1 MAWQRLLALTTGVA
15 VHSVAIIT
23 AAFMAG
29 LGIGSHAGGVL
40 SRRLTPRRAVLAFA
54 GVELGVAAFAVVS
67 VPFFYDILYRRAP
80 WLYDT
85 LVEGALTHLL
95 TLLVPTGLMG
105 MSLPLLV
112 RGLVRDQAGAAR
124 TIGYLY
130 GANALGAAVGAF
142 LTPWVLLRYL
152 AVTGAVYAGAAGSA
166 LAGLG
171 ALLIGLRMGEGTASG
186 GAVATDVHEHEDD
199 HEHERPQPFSR
210 WVLLYALSGFVSLS
224 LEMVWFRVLDVTAK
238 GAAFTF
244 GTLLALYLSGLA
256 AGTFTAARRAPS
268 IRRPLSAF
276 LLCQAGVVLAT
287 LVAHALL
294 ARLPADWPALSALAR
309 YGTRSYGLQM
319 HAFNWPEFL
328 AIYVAMPL
336 LLFGPSTF
344 LMGFGFPILQRAT
357 QSDPAHSG
365 HRVGVL
371 QAANIAGCTAGSLLT
386 GLVLFD
392 LVGTSGVFR
401 LLGLVAAGIALLG
414 LVACRD
420 RRFLALAA
428 ALALAA
434 LVFPGKDRLWLRLH
448 GAPPPDDA
456 FVEEDAAG
464 VTALTP
470 RRGGYNMAING
481 RAESWLPYG
490 YLHTVIGALAAVAHP
505 SPVEAAVIGLGSGDT
520 AWAAGSRE
528 ETERIVVFEIA
539 STQPRL
545 LGRVADKPNMAK
557 LRQFLGDPRFRIV
570 KDDGRRR
577 LRNEPHRY
585 DIIVAD
591 SIDPDLS
598 LAAHI
603 YSVEHYRLVRERL
616 KPGGLICVLARTP
629 RIRAAI
635 HQVFPH
641 TVMLREDFL
650 LAGAEPIPLEKD
662 VWLARL
668 RSPHMVEYLGR
679 ARTQL
684 VAGFVENAQPGVPM
698 PPGSEVNR
706 DLEPL
711 DEFAR
716 PYRISAGR

>member
-1 MAWQRLLALTTGVA
+1 
-15 VHSVAIIT
+15 
-23 AAFMAG
+23 
-29 LGIGSHAGGVL
+29 
-40 SRRLTPRRAVLAFA
+40 
-54 GVELGVAAFAVVS
+54 
-67 VPFFYDILYRRAP
+67 
-80 WLYDT
+80 
-85 LVEGALTHLL
+85 
-95 TLLVPTGLMG
+95 MG

-112 RGLVRDQAGAAR
+112 RGLVRDRAGAAR

-152 AVTGAVYAGAAGSA
+152 AVTGAVHAGAAGSA
-166 LAGLG
+166 VAGLG
-171 ALLIGLRMGEGTASG
+171 ALLIGLRMPETADAAPSEPG
-186 GAVATDVHEHEDD
+186 PAPVEHE
-199 HEHERPQPFSR
+199 PAQPFSR
-210 WVLLYALSGFVSLS
+210 WVALYALSGFVSLS
-224 LEMVWFRVLDVTAK
+224 LEMVWFRVLDVAAK

-244 GTLLALYLSGLA
+244 GTLLAIYLFGLA
-256 AGTFTAARRAPS
+256 AGTFVAARRAAS
-268 IRRPLSAF
+268 IRRPLFAF
-276 LLCQAGVVLAT
+276 LLCQVGIVLAT
-287 LVAHALL
+287 LVTHGLL
-294 ARLPADWPALSALAR
+294 AWLPADWPVLSALAR
-309 YGTRSYGLQM
+309 YGTRYYGLQM

-328 AIYVAMPL
+328 AIYVALPFV
-336 LLFGPSTF
+336 LFGPSTF

-357 QSDPAHSG
+357 QSDPAASG
-365 HRVGVL
+365 HKVGVL
-371 QAANIAGCTAGSLLT
+371 QAANIAGCTLGSLLT

-392 LVGTSGVFR
+392 LVGTAGVFKV
-401 LLGLVAAGIALLG
+401 LAVVSVGVALLG
-414 LVACRD
+414 LRATGD
-420 RRFLALAA
+420 RRFAALAA
-428 ALALAA
+428 ALAVAA
-434 LVFPGKDRLWLRLH
+434 LVFPGRDRLWLRLH

-505 SPVEAAVIGLGSGDT
+505 NPVEAAVIGLGSGDT
-520 AWAAGSRE
+520 AWAAAARA
-528 ETERIVVFEIA
+528 ETQRVVVFEIA

-557 LRQFLGDPRFRIV
+557 LRQFLADPRFRIV

-577 LRNEPHRY
+577 LRSEPHAY

-598 LAAHI
+598 LSAHI
-603 YSVEHYRLVRERL
+603 YSVEHYRLVRDRL
-616 KPGGLICVLARTP
+616 KPGGLICVLAKTP
-629 RIRAAI
+629 RIRAAL

-641 TVMLREDFL
+641 TVMLREDLL
-650 LAGAEPIPLEKD
+650 LASPQPIPLEKEA
-662 VWLARL
+662 WLERL

-716 PYRISAGR
+716 PYEVTVSR